1 MKVSDLIADL
11 VSKETKHIFC
21 GNGGWVTNLLF
32 SFDKVVKL
40 IPVANEQAASFAA
53 DAYSRLT
60 GFGCCIATA
69 GPGMINLLSGVF
81 GAHYDGV
88 GMLVIVGADTTDR
101 LKTDIGIKQ
110 GGFQEM
116 PIKKMFGSELI
127 VINMYDKNK
136 VCWQLLSAIEQVKQN
151 KVVILNIPDDVQRA
165 EVTIPTYEL
174 LHEEIANAE
183 RPVFVIGQGV
193 KRAKAVEECL
203 AYIDNMKQR
212 YPKAVFI
219 PTWGTI
225 NILPD
230 APRFGQCGSK
240 EGNSIVDGADLV
252 VCIGSRLDSHH
263 IGKDFFKNKKVIYV
277 GDCLN
282 DDTSNAYMVCNWDL
296 NTYFYKTIR
305 DNKHYSTSVDING
318 ERLAAN
324 LLFGNTFTYSGFNK
338 KNAKEL
344 TKYVS
349 KRFKEMATN
358 EHF

>member
-1 MKVSDLIADL
+1 MKVSDLIAGL
-11 VSKETKHIFC
+11 VSKETKHIFN

-69 GPGMINLLSGVF
+69 GPWFNNLISGF
-81 GAHYDGV
+81 MGAHYDGV
-88 GMLVIVGADTTDR
+88 GMFVIVGAVTTDK
-101 LKTDIGIKQ
+101 LKCDIGIKQ

-116 PIKKMFGSELI
+116 PIKKMFGSELT

-136 VCWQLLSAIEQVKQN
+136 VYWQLLSAIEQVKQN
-151 KVVILNIPDDVQRA
+151 KVVILNIPDNTQRE
-165 EVTIPTYEL
+165 EVIIPTYEL

-193 KRAKAVEECL
+193 KRAKAVKDCL

-212 YPKAVFI
+212 YPNAVFI

-225 NILPD
+225 DMLPD

-240 EGNSIVDGADLV
+240 YGNSIVDGADLV
-252 VCIGSRLDSHH
+252 ICIASRLDSHH
-263 IGKDFFKNKKVIYV
+263 VGKDFFKNKKVIYV

-282 DDTSNAYMVCNWDL
+282 DDTSNAYMICNWDL
-296 NTYFYKTIR
+296 KEYFEEVCY
-305 DNKHYSTSVDING
+305 G
-318 ERLAAN
+318 
-324 LLFGNTFTYSGFNK
+324 LL
-338 KNAKEL
+338 
-344 TKYVS
+344 
-349 KRFKEMATN
+349 
-358 EHF
+358 